1 MQWQNRG
8 CRKAAL
14 KKISRFSSKNL
25 IRCENSIDNAAEFWY
40 NQRDDKRA
48 LPPSPVSDE
57 HKTRKTQKRVFC
69 PCACRLPTA
78 YVPGHPKKQKT
89 CRFLKRNVY
98 KHRKTRQMGLTNKK
112 RYAIINTINYWY
124 CFFTFAA
131 FSALKWFCYSQMRD
145 EKQRVMKSDIEIS

>member
-1 MQWQNRG
+1 MIRG
-8 CRKAAL
+8 FYLRRLCLMSIKREKLKNVSFAPAPAVCRQHTFRGIRK
-14 KKISRFSSKNL
+14 SK
-25 IRCENSIDNAAEFWY
+25 
-40 NQRDDKRA
+40 
-48 LPPSPVSDE
+48 
-57 HKTRKTQKRVFC
+57 
-69 PCACRLPTA
+69 
-78 YVPGHPKKQKT
+78 KT